1 MSLIHKAAL
10 VAGVVTVLQS
20 AAAIVQNFVTVRG
33 RHSARLYCFYCGSTD
48 PFGHIC
54 DPDPKKFVR
63 GHTRRLQPPIRHCQV
78 CGWQLDM
85 CSDNC
90 LNCGN
95 IE

>member
-10 VAGVVTVLQS
+10 VTVPHS
-20 AAAIVQNFVTVRG
+20 AAAIVQNFVAVRG
-33 RHSARLYCFYCGSTD
+33 RYSSEGARLYCFYCGSTD
-48 PFGHIC
+48 PFDHIC
-54 DPDPKKFVR
+54 DPDPKNFVR
-63 GHTRRLQPPIRHCQV
+63 GHTGWLQPPIRHCQV